1 MERKRPGKERKKE
14 KLLNLSARG
23 LGFRPAKELARVI
36 EEKGPFTRGDD
47 VLFYTELYIVSLRF
61 LSNSDRR
68 HMFLQLHALCM
79 ACPRFVSE

>member
-61 LSNSDRR
+61 LSNSAAYVFTVARSV
-68 HMFLQLHALCM
+68 HGVSPFFL
-79 ACPRFVSE
+79 

>member
-36 EEKGPFTRGDD
+36 EEKGPFSRGDDD
-47 VLFYTELYIVSLRF
+47 VLFYTCCI
-61 LSNSDRR
+61 
-68 HMFLQLHALCM
+68 LCL
-79 ACPRFVSE
+79 